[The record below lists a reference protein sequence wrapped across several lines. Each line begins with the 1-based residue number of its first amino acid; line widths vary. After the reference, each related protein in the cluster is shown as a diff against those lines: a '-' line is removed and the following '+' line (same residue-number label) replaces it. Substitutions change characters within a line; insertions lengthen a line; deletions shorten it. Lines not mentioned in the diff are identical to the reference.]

1 MTNGFSFDRAL
12 TYPFKA
18 PHFKS
23 FPWIFGLSYA
33 GIYIVLLLVVGLLGW
48 QSVAEWF
55 MAMQEIENDPDPDP
69 SEVFGTLFGGM
80 ARLMPLLVVMSL
92 IGWGIWAA
100 FEVASQRRYLF
111 GEKFHLRFGGDEMRM
126 MVVGLLWGVMS
137 LIVFLIPGLL
147 MFSAFGVLLGAD
159 LNGPM
164 DDETARRFIAPFFG
178 GFGLMILFFFV
189 YVFVATRLAPCFGMT
204 VKEKRIVFFDAWRVS
219 RRRFWPIL
227 GAYVI
232 IAIVASIVSQIF
244 STLAQFMMMPMLMNL
259 PQSGDVSTEE
269 LASVFLSPL
278 FIAPMAILYFLL
290 LFVQGVTQH
299 FVGAPAALAA
309 RHDPDN
315 DLGEAAR
322 VDVFS

>member
-12 TYPFKA
+12 TWPFKA

-23 FPWIFGLSYA
+23 FPWLFGLAYA
-33 GIYIVLLLVVGLLGW
+33 GLYIVVLLVVGLAGW

-55 MAMQEIENDPDPDP
+55 MAMQQIENDPNPEP
-69 SEVFGTLFGGM
+69 SEVFGLMFGGL
-80 ARLMPLLVVMSL
+80 ARLIPLLIVTSL
-92 IGWGIWAA
+92 VGWAIWAA
-100 FEVASQRRYLF
+100 FEVASQRRYIF
-111 GEKFHLRFGGDEMRM
+111 GEKFYLRFGGDELRM
-126 MVVGLLWGVMS
+126 MVVGLLWGLMS
-137 LIVFLIPGLL
+137 LVIFIIPGLL
-147 MFSAFGVLLGAD
+147 MFSAFGVLMSAD

-189 YVFVATRLAPCFGMT
+189 YVFFATRLAPCFGLT
-204 VKEKRIVFFDAWRVS
+204 VKEKRIVFFDAWSVS
-219 RRRFWPIL
+219 RGRFWPIL

-232 IAIVASIVSQIF
+232 IAIVVSIVSQIF
-244 STLAQFMMMPMLMNL
+244 STLAQFVMMPFLMTL
-259 PQSGDVSTEE
+259 PQSGDVATDEM
-269 LASVFLSPL
+269 ASIFLSPA
-278 FIAPMAILYFLL
+278 FIIPMALIYFAL

-309 RHDPDN
+309 RHDPRN
-315 DLGEAAR
+315 DLGEAER